1 MPVNIILKGQ
11 QDTDE
16 YKAGLKL
23 KGIFENSIPQKAE
36 GDILIVSNVT
46 LFGQEV
52 KDIDI
57 VVTAK
62 VKGLWNKL
70 KFRPKGEFSYVD
82 EGVTFWSFCF
92 VIELKKHRAT
102 EVKIGTMN
110 NVLVSYNGKLHD
122 ATYQNEKQ
130 KYSLVRYFKNIDE
143 VKKNVFI
150 SNFIWLSNVD
160 SKELIIIKKPGEH
173 NILPSDFSMQW
184 LLMLLLSQ
192 NKPYKKIKNGNAYWN
207 CNSFLNDE
215 LSIDDFKK
223 AFDLFEN
230 VKKNV
235 GKITRQHFERISK
248 RILKEQKY
256 AEAILDNSDKGGK
269 FVIIQ
274 GKAGTGKTVKILNI
288 ACDLCIN
295 YGHRCLILTYNFTLV
310 ADIKRTLTLAHIP
323 DGIGRESVGIMTLFK
338 FFIDLFEAFGIYSG
352 ENMLDDAAFF
362 AHYPKYCQEL
372 SEFIKANK
380 QNYTEVEDFMQQN
393 HQLISWDYI
402 LIDEAQDWNPF
413 EVDILYS
420 IFGPSRIVIAQA
432 PDQKVRGS
440 NNPYWIK
447 PKWRLHKDFE
457 QTNEKKSFRQKSNLV
472 GFVNQFAEKVG
483 LSWELEPN
491 ELFTGGRV
499 IITSKYDI
507 DLHNELYED
516 CLSSGNK
523 AYEMLFLVPPS
534 RIVTDGTEE
543 IKFKKHKDDKEFFT
557 KLIKVR
563 HCNLV
568 DEFSGKIDFWDGTN
582 KELRRNY
589 PVKIDQHRLIQYES
603 CRGLEGWTV
612 VCIELDE
619 LIKYLDNKYQDD
631 EVANELALDSL
642 EERRNRYTYMWT
654 LIPLTRAIDTL
665 VITLKD
671 KNSPIAKKLYELYK
685 HNSDFVE
692 WR

>member
-23 KGIFENSIPQKAE
+23 KNIFEKFIPQKVE

-46 LFGQEV
+46 LFGQEI

-62 VKGLWNKL
+62 LKGLWL
-70 KFRPKGEFSYVD
+70 KTKFKPQSEFSYI
-82 EGVTFWSFCF
+82 EENVTFWSFCF
-92 VIELKKHRAT
+92 VIELKKHRAD
-102 EVKIGTMN
+102 EVHMGAMN
-110 NVLVSYNGKLHD
+110 NILVSYNGKMHD

-130 KYSLVRYFKNIDE
+130 KYSLVTYFKNIDE
-143 VKKNVFI
+143 VRKNVFI
-150 SNFIWLSNVD
+150 SNFIWLSNVS
-160 SKELIIIKKPGEH
+160 SKELAGIKKPGEH
-173 NILPSDFSMQW
+173 NILPSDFNLHW
-184 LLMLLLSQ
+184 LFMLLLSQ
-192 NKPYKKIKNGNAYWN
+192 NKPYKKIGNNNVYYN
-207 CNSFLNDE
+207 CSSFIGNELN
-215 LSIDDFKK
+215 IDNFKK

-248 RILKEQKY
+248 RILREQKY

-269 FVIIQ
+269 FVVIQ
-274 GKAGTGKTVKILNI
+274 GKAGTGKTVKLLNI

-295 YGHRCLILTYNFTLV
+295 YGYRCLILTYNFTLV

-338 FFIDLFEAFGIYSG
+338 FFIDLFEAFGIYSE
-352 ENMLDDAAFF
+352 ENALDDAAFF
-362 AHYPKYCQEL
+362 ANYPKYCQEL

-380 QNYTEVEDFMQQN
+380 QAQDDIESLMKQN
-393 HQLISWDYI
+393 HQLISWDYV

-413 EVDILYS
+413 EVEILYS

-440 NNPYWIK
+440 ENPYWIK
-447 PKWRLHKDFE
+447 PKWRLHKEFE

-472 GFVNQFAEKVG
+472 SFVNQFAEKVG

-491 ELFTGGRV
+491 ELFTGGKV
-499 IITSKYDI
+499 IISSNYN
-507 DLHNELYED
+507 LSFHNELYED
-516 CLSSGNK
+516 CLASGNK

-534 RIVTDGTEE
+534 RIVSDGTEE
-543 IKFKKHKDDKEFFT
+543 IRFKKHKDDKNFIT
-557 KLIKVR
+557 KTIKQR

-568 DEFSGKIDFWDGTN
+568 DEFSGQIDFWDGTN
-582 KELRRNY
+582 KELRKNY
-589 PVKIDQHRLIQYES
+589 PVKVDQHRLIQYES
-603 CRGLEGWTV
+603 CRGLEGWIV

-619 LIKYLDNKYQDD
+619 LVKYLDSKYNDD
-631 EVANELALDSL
+631 ELTDELALDSP
-642 EERRNRYTYMWT
+642 EERRNRYVYMWT

-671 KNSPIAKKLYELYK
+671 KNSPIAKKLYELYQ
-685 HNSDFVE
+685 HNSDFIE